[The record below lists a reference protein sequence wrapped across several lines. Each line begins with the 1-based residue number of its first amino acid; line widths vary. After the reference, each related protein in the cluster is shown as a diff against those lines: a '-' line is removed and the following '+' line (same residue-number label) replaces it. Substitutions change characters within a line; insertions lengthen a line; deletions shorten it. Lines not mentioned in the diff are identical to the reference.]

1 MKRLGEKNLTAGRER
16 WFAAALVLTYAFLY
30 LQYMNVLWVRL
41 TAVYYP
47 WVVILLLIALLPRYK
62 SEKIELR
69 LMLLFAAWMF
79 LTRVLRW
86 DVKAYIENWRAY
98 GPAFPEDTASI
109 VHALVIY
116 PTLAACLILRG
127 RNRERLLDGIAM
139 VAAAFSTL
147 TTSFCLYAVLNK
159 TDIPIPHTKWYLCV
173 FGNYRLWILGKNPNI
188 GCTWYFLGIVFLA
201 YLFCRTKNRF
211 SRGVIVLAGLLNYVV
226 LAMTF
231 SRSAMLAFSLCT
243 GLLVLVLVLRRFSPK
258 TVGKKLVCTV
268 LVLGLI
274 VPLAYKSFS
283 LTTRGVDM
291 LSTVLLQSRSTPETE
306 ELGGEETPAAAPAAY
321 RFNAANPETAA
332 LSPVP
337 VQLRGA
343 SPALLAADGEEE
355 KSSDGKDITYED
367 DRGFRDSGRFSIYKT
382 IIPTMQREP
391 LRLLIGCLEGDVM
404 KYSNEIRG
412 KEQPHFHDVFLQVLC
427 LTGVAGLLLVLA
439 FCVLLGRRVIRV
451 IYSGAPMTV
460 SVLALMC
467 VGVFA
472 YNIVEIGLFTT
483 SNVASIAAYIAAGA
497 VLAYT
502 YEQEE
507 SRKNPE

>member
-1 MKRLGEKNLTAGRER
+1 MKRLREKNLTAGRER

-41 TAVYYP
+41 TVVYYP

-69 LMLLFAAWMF
+69 LMLLFAAWML

-127 RNRERLLDGIAM
+127 RNRERLLDGIAV

-147 TTSFCLYAVLNK
+147 TTLFCLYAVLYK
-159 TDIPIPHTKWYLCV
+159 TDIPIPHTSWFLCK
-173 FGNYRLWILGKNPNI
+173 FGGYRLWVLGKNPNI
-188 GCTWYFLGIVFLA
+188 GCTWYFLGIAFLT
-201 YLFCRTKNRF
+201 YLFCRTKNRLC
-211 SRGVIVLAGLLNYVV
+211 RGVIVFAGILNYVV

-243 GLLVLVLVLRRFSPK
+243 GLLILVLVLRRFSPK

-268 LVLGLI
+268 LVLALI
-274 VPLAYKSFS
+274 VPLAYKSFDF
-283 LTTRGVDM
+283 TAQGVEA
-291 LSTVLLQSRSTPETE
+291 LSSALLQRRSTATAE
-306 ELGGEETPAAAPAAY
+306 EPGAEEAPLVCGFGAAE
-321 RFNAANPETAA
+321 RGSEK

-337 VQLRGA
+337 VQMRGA

-412 KEQPHFHDVFLQVLC
+412 NEQPHFHDVFLQVLC